1 MTVRVT
7 RYVDHLSRERC
18 GAPGLLEESGE
29 IEPVKREHDI
39 RVRDYVCR
47 GLIKIES
54 RRRSMQAVIGWKGC
68 CQFCGG
74 QYRRIELLSQSNAL
88 APAYEAP

>member
-1 MTVRVT
+1 MTSAIR
-7 RYVDHLSRERC
+7 
-18 GAPGLLEESGE
+18 GALQSGAAGLLEEPGE
-29 IEPVKREHDI
+29 IKPVKGQDDI

-47 GLIKIES
+47 GLIEVES
-54 RRRSMQAVIGWKGC
+54 GRRDMQAVVGGKGC

-88 APAYEAP
+88 APACEAA